1 MKIKKIKAYKEL
13 FKKYF
18 ENQSSSKILDNLL
31 SLANIRRNE
40 AAEKISNN
48 FKYLSHKVKELPPKL
63 GVEES
68 KILEIIGKIL
78 ESHREQQGRRL
89 KIPTPDQMLSG

>member
-18 ENQSSSKILDNLL
+18 ENQSSSKMLDNLL

-40 AAEKISNN
+40 AAEKISN
-48 FKYLSHKVKELPPKL
+48 KL

-89 KIPTPDQMLSG
+89 KIPTPDQMLSR